1 MLHLKVCILQTCNRK
16 EYNVFK
22 CVGFFFLGK
31 FATESEALTKNVN
44 VCI

>member
-1 MLHLKVCILQTCNRK
+1 MSLSAC
-16 EYNVFK
+16 
-22 CVGFFFLGK
+22 FFFLGK